1 VPELVTAW
9 NAVASAG
16 GEGGIPGFLAGFK
29 GPTFK
34 RAKGGVENKR
44 VGGTEEREGKGI
56 RRERR

>member
-1 VPELVTAW
+1 M
-9 NAVASAG
+9 ASAG